1 MDRSAGESSRGPC
14 RDEDPGASSINSRRE
29 TEELHSEN
37 SSKDS
42 RTKKFRGQHPRRQS
56 AAGAQAGIFF
66 ESEFYLSAVP
76 RLGSWTPE
84 GQGFLGNASRPRV
97 SRS

>member
-37 SSKDS
+37 SS
-42 RTKKFRGQHPRRQS
+42 RRFENQKKFRGQHPRRQS
-56 AAGAQAGIFF
+56 AAGAKKEFF
-66 ESEFYLSAVP
+66 FPESDF
-76 RLGSWTPE
+76 
-84 GQGFLGNASRPRV
+84 
-97 SRS
+97 